1 LQTNYQKSKKGM
13 IIKIAIIGSRTY
25 TNKKKIQDFLFRLKM
40 EHKDMEI
47 VSGGAKDGA
56 DKYAKRFALEFGLK
70 YSEFPP
76 QHQTHNQHCIM
87 EAYNYGKEYNVG
99 YYHKRN
105 KDLVKYSDKVVAFI
119 KDDIITNGTKSALEY
134 CEKNNKKFVILS

>member
-1 LQTNYQKSKKGM
+1 M
-13 IIKIAIIGSRTY
+13 MKIAIIGSRNY
-25 TNKKKIQDFLFRLKM
+25 TNKTQIKNFMFRLKM
-40 EHKDMEI
+40 EYKDMEI

-56 DKYAKRFALEFGLK
+56 DKYAKTFALEFGLD

-76 QHQTHNQHCIM
+76 QHETHNIHCVL
-87 EAYNYGKEYNVG
+87 EPYNYGKPYNVG

-119 KDDIITNGTKSALEY
+119 KDDVITNGTKSALEY
-134 CEKNNKKFVILS
+134 CKKINKKFVILS

>member
-1 LQTNYQKSKKGM
+1 MMMKV
-13 IIKIAIIGSRTY
+13 AIIGSRTY
-25 TNKKKIQDFLFRLKM
+25 TNKKRIQNFLFELKM
-40 EHKDMEI
+40 REPMVEI

-56 DKYAKRFALEFGLK
+56 DKYAKKFALMFGLK

-76 QHQTHNQHCIM
+76 QHQTHNQHCVM
-87 EAYNYGKEYNVG
+87 EAYNYGKPYGVG

-105 KDLVKYSDKVVAFI
+105 KDLVKYSDKVVAFV

-134 CEKNNKKFVILS
+134 CKKIDKKFVILS